1 MDTPFFNPDE
11 IRILIQDNLNN
22 GVIEKALSQLTM
34 EDINNAIVEY
44 GGLTDPIGQLENWLA
59 QQLSNLA
66 NYITTGM
73 RMTLLH

>member
-34 EDINNAIVEY
+34 EDINNAIVN
-44 GGLTDPIGQLENWLA
+44 TVA
-59 QQLSNLA
+59 
-66 NYITTGM
+66 
-73 RMTLLH
+73 